1 MEDIEYL
8 DEYKDLV
15 LPGMKIGDVR
25 ASSAAAPA
33 SSSGAPRRRRISS
46 DSSNSS
52 SIDADIFQKLFHGK
66 IIDDE
71 LFNESEFSFP
81 PIYRVLQKLR
91 NFAGEVKPKGRHP
104 LTSSSSDDS
113 NDALD
118 ALFNTRRSQ
127 KAKPNKRRER
137 YESFDSGDDL
147 GETLMR
153 NSHRPTVLSKPSTS
167 QAGAGFGSHQLSKG
181 TGAAST
187 SKSHSGGASSSKS
200 AAGTSKFGA
209 KGSSSVGKQSD
220 PVNGNGSGQH
230 KSVTIIKATKTDLRP
245 PKHEP
250 KTDPLNLRE
259 FYEESESDSSYEYES
274 DFYGDGDSEDED
286 AEPVIDI
293 STDTSRT
300 TSVADTVTP
309 VVSDDEGLEQLS
321 GPSELNK
328 LKEREPML
336 SCANERLLSY
346 LNNLSCAEAPP
357 IYKKQNSARKPRSNE
372 KKPSSSTEQVKHAIE
387 QPAASGKEE
396 KEPEPSTSAP
406 NSSSANRKLYDID
419 ESLTL
424 ETLERM
430 SLDLA
435 EQIME
440 IDVERSYEFEKR
452 SGSKPRSSSKSK
464 QSADPSSNLSQS
476 HVRKLTYSSEQL
488 DNCESERQQLRRAKS
503 ESTFS
508 KQKRG
513 KGQKRSKNRAATTEE
528 KVGTPQTG
536 ETTVVKRKRGRP
548 RKHFPK
554 EPEVSVSASENKKEL
569 EEAEEPSTIIDTKE
583 SEGPND
589 TAQESKEEVEPKP
602 EKVEEELDNAK
613 ELTEFTTSSQK
624 DINKQQSE
632 QLIDLKSA
640 LDEDVVEP
648 DIESAESTENG
659 PHPAR
664 NTPTESLDEV
674 NSNDSELSQ
683 TVTDA
688 PKIEDKEILSK
699 DDEPAVEME
708 AQEESA
714 DTPKGDDVGKPSSIE
729 DSSKNCNDVE
739 MSVVLG
745 DAMDVSANLEVAEAT
760 QNMQEV
766 SDSQLAEDIKLAE
779 EILAAEVGKGV
790 EVTEATGASVQ
801 GQEDPV
807 TEIVKELELETISE
821 VVEKSEE
828 QTALAEQTPLNEES
842 PYEVHPPVSEE
853 KPLNDESPL
862 VGEAPSTPAELI
874 PKLDTPTA
882 LSPAVTP
889 KKSEDTALEES
900 SVARRT
906 LRSDRPRS
914 SPLQDSTP
922 VKEHESRSK
931 RPMRSDISSI
941 LEEPS
946 RRNSPRLG
954 RSPAE
959 SQDRSPAERKA
970 TPSKMAGEKSAKK
983 TKRGVDS
990 TPASKNKTDQMNA
1003 KKEDENSLEDEKP
1016 NPSETET
1023 EKPEKGKSLKPR
1035 KSRSSQR
1042 PLSSKSPKPDG
1053 ENVPSS
1059 DTEKVMDGGEDSKA
1073 KETQSKAEDTQSSE
1087 SEKPEKGKALKSQV
1101 SSKTPKPDG
1110 ETVPSDTE
1118 KVMDGEEVSKA
1129 EDALENDTQSSE
1141 SEKPEKV
1148 KPIKSR
1154 KSRSS
1159 QMPQASKSPKPE
1171 EENIPSGT
1179 EKVKD
1184 VKEVTK
1190 GEESVDKDI
1199 QSSNKTVE
1207 ETPESL
1213 EEKPVKRSKSRK
1225 GRKKETKVLSD
1236 QQTVGDASENPE
1248 GKEATRLTPQ
1258 IIPDD
1263 NAPKENNEETKN
1275 IEETPE
1281 TKMEA
1286 PAKKPGRKTPSS
1298 KLTSERSK
1306 NLSRSSNR
1314 DSDVPSDKEE
1324 KVTGRLSRRDKA
1336 LLENSET
1343 PKPSPSSRKKKK
1355 AKEEAVEESM
1365 EKSKERQKGNH
1376 KEIPDSDK
1384 KTKVSLDKTEPQP
1397 EKLMS
1402 NEKKMDEIQ
1411 DCKVKSEDEVP
1422 SSAKEAPDAQP
1433 ENTLHD
1439 KVNLATDATEVSTS
1453 NEEPES
1459 AKSALDSKETSSQ
1472 KVSNKPKKTASR
1484 VFGKIRKRR
1493 QAVTASPKD
1502 RDNNDTVPISTPI
1515 ESDIPP
1521 TEPEPKSLFSD
1532 RKIPTKTYLKQDRK
1546 KTHSP
1551 SSTPSPRKPA
1561 KDGDPKDTDS
1571 TQVTSKTPAE
1581 VSEISPKTGQT
1592 TPQKSEKPRTSSKTK
1607 PASIAKSIQ
1616 DTPSCRKLRI
1626 LIKRTPTNK
1635 YQKARK
1641 SPIIRKTPTKSKR
1654 FKKVLQKIEEVPVPI
1669 PEEQT
1674 EPPVPVPKPEE
1685 QTLPPIPVPQPE
1697 EQTENSP
1704 ESGPEGTDTPPKAS
1718 ENEEPPL
1725 IQPPETTESET
1736 NSSESQSGTN
1746 DEIQEEPKT
1755 TLATEEETIPKSDQE
1770 PTDASSP
1777 PTVSDVVEEKPS
1789 SADPGPELKETQDEE
1804 SEPVKPEEAST
1815 EASENSA
1822 PEEISPLESDAP
1834 TSPINQS
1841 ITETE
1846 TLTEEALE
1854 DLPITSTSDSTE
1866 ITHAPADLPNES
1878 AAVTPDPESMETRVD
1893 TLDQDSMEGTEETPV
1908 PESAETTGVTV
1919 ESESEAST
1927 SSTVKRSLR
1936 KREADPSL
1944 PDEAAKRKQQQLR
1957 EKSFGQRKEAIKT
1970 GKYRRRNQVET
1981 EDRPAVKR
1989 NRVDAEEK
1997 EKFISYIGQDTI
2009 LSSVKKTKS
2018 EPVKTPLSARKT
2030 PGAAGKKSLD
2040 KSHVSANPAGKK
2052 PLVQTLLS
2060 SSLNLRKPTPADT
2073 PPSGRKSLGKV
2084 ESPASESEEMTNL
2097 GSSVVVTKKSLPS
2110 SKKYETSKDDVASPG
2125 VRKVNI
2131 SVSVVKSKETPAES
2145 PSPSLVVTQTSPVLA
2160 KREEAPKTT
2169 RKSEV
2174 KTKDTLISAPGKS
2187 KASQIDPLKAKPSRK
2202 GDQELSK
2209 KTDPLALATPK
2220 VPHQAGVAKKVEARK
2235 TFGGAEALARK
2246 SLSAGEI
2253 SRKSEAR
2260 KSEGGTLTSRKAIS
2274 QSELSKKAEA
2284 RKSGGATP
2292 KELLE
2297 TPQKVEAKKPE
2308 ELPTEAST
2316 ETLKNMEPEEVVKT
2330 ATKATKKTLAERK
2343 SELVGSKGP
2352 DTIAASTSRDSSR
2365 EDSVRATRSEK
2376 NAPSVRPRALPAI
2389 RQPGHVTRATSS
2401 NRSLAATPSSEIEG
2415 PMIRGR
2421 RRGRGG
2427 RGRRMPAQKRKA
2439 DEPEEASEPKRSK
2452 ETLPQEVQQEATKDV
2467 AFPVKITAAN
2477 LSKSTERPIETQP
2490 AKPEPKKA
2498 KKLCVKINR
2507 RAVNK
2512 WLEQH
2517 EKPLQQSLKKGAT
2530 TSSVQPP
2537 KNAAVTSEVISKAK
2551 SIVVQP
2557 KDASNADSKSQP
2569 SNSTIS
2575 SDPLQNEKAK
2585 EQLPAVTVPPVPSH
2599 VAKEPDS
2606 QLTTPSVPVLAPVP
2620 APQPTASAPKAASQ
2634 PVPEKSIPK
2643 DTAQRKAPVPTKT
2656 MPLPVPIMEVK
2667 DEPEDIPAEPI
2678 DQDVAPMP
2686 EPVAAPPAIP
2696 TVPVPP
2702 TINGR
2707 PVISMGYPSAA
2718 PRAPTTIPSASAAS
2732 SANPNAIGQTKMF
2745 SFLYPNRY
2753 QPSYGKVGLD
2763 FCCPNLDGPMR
2774 AIDPT
2779 RLHAK
2784 AEVPVLEVPQFLV
2797 ITTKFISKADKNIP
2811 HKVRAKLEMLGKDKE
2826 LDASV
2831 GMDTSILTDTDT
2843 TQPVISPPE
2852 ATPVTV
2858 APPPIPPHGLQIN
2871 PPLPPP
2877 SEPAPYLASAQ
2888 DTALP
2893 DSLDLLTKQLPKG
2906 TTLVKKI
2913 VPPGTTIP
2921 SASTSLAAALSAI
2934 STPAPSAQ
2942 SPPALIQLPPICP
2955 TDKHRVELQT
2965 RVQMFDMVLQTLSR
2979 RVANLTLAER
2989 QRTIEEIVKTS
3000 TLMPIDVDVGTKLLE
3015 NYVHYL
3021 NIATNT
3027 QTKLPTVRTSEV
3039 VPMPKAPDVVEPVA
3053 VPPLLRMGGKTTL
3066 APAPTPSPSKR
3077 KPSQKEATTT
3087 NVPLYDSDKN
3097 IIGFRKVTNFDSAST
3112 SSPAGTSRKGA
3123 ASSGSKATPK
3133 TVARKS
3139 SGGTVSQAS
3148 NAKTTT
3154 AATGSAT
3161 RTTNPGTKKKSL
3173 TGGTI
3178 IAINHPE
3185 PPAKMAKTTPGRTVA
3200 QSKKPA
3206 GSPKPGTAGGRTS
3219 NPKPNVLIINQLAQP
3234 EECILPDSNNTAEPM
3249 ETEIKGEVED
3259 PAEVVL

>member
-71 LFNESEFSFP
+71 LFNESE
-81 PIYRVLQKLR
+81 
-91 NFAGEVKPKGRHP
+91 VKPKGRHP

-118 ALFNTRRSQ
+118 ALFNTRRGV
-127 KAKPNKRRER
+127 KAKPHKRRER

-167 QAGAGFGSHQLSKG
+167 QAGAGFGSHQLSKA

-259 FYEESESDSSYEYES
+259 FYEESDSDSSYEYES

-554 EPEVSVSASENKKEL
+554 EPEVSVSASENKKDL

-583 SEGPND
+583 TEGPKD
-589 TAQESKEEVEPKP
+589 TAEESKEEVEPKP

-624 DINKQQSE
+624 DINMTVAE
-632 QLIDLKSA
+632 DLKSA
-640 LDEDVVEP
+640 LNEDLVEP

-674 NSNDSELSQ
+674 NSNDSELNQ

-688 PKIEDKEILSK
+688 PEIKDKEILSK
-699 DDEPAVEME
+699 NDEPAVEME
-708 AQEESA
+708 AQE
-714 DTPKGDDVGKPSSIE
+714 DPPKEDDVGEPSSIE

-745 DAMDVSANLEVAEAT
+745 DAMDVSANLEVAEET

-790 EVTEATGASVQ
+790 EVTEATGTSVQ

-842 PYEVHPPVSEE
+842 PYEVNPPVSEE
-853 KPLNDESPL
+853 EPLTEESPL
-862 VGEAPSTPAELI
+862 VGEAPLAPGELI
-874 PKLDTPTA
+874 PKLDTQTP

-889 KKSEDTALEES
+889 KKSEETASGES

-931 RPMRSDISSI
+931 RPIRSDISSI

-990 TPASKNKTDQMNA
+990 TPASKNKTDQINA
-1003 KKEDENSLEDEKP
+1003 KKEDENTLEDEKP

-1035 KSRSSQR
+1035 KSCSSQR

-1059 DTEKVMDGGEDSKA
+1059 DTEKVMEDSKA
-1073 KETQSKAEDTQSSE
+1073 EETQSSE
-1087 SEKPEKGKALKSQV
+1087 SEKPEKGKALKSRTSYSSQGPL
-1101 SSKTPKPDG
+1101 SSKTPNPDG
-1110 ETVPSDTE
+1110 ENVPLDTE
-1118 KVMDGEEVSKA
+1118 KVMDGEEVSNA
-1129 EDALENDTQSSE
+1129 EDALGNDTQSSV
-1141 SEKPEKV
+1141 SKKPEKSKSL
-1148 KPIKSR
+1148 KPR

-1159 QMPQASKSPKPE
+1159 QRPLSSKSPKPE
-1171 EENIPSGT
+1171 GENIPSGT
-1179 EKVKD
+1179 EKVTDDEK
-1184 VKEVTK
+1184 VYKS
-1190 GEESVDKDI
+1190 EESIDKDI

-1248 GKEATRLTPQ
+1248 GKEATRLTPS
-1258 IIPDD
+1258 IPDD
-1263 NAPKENNEETKN
+1263 NTPKENNLETKN
-1275 IEETPE
+1275 IEEIPE
-1281 TKMEA
+1281 SKMEA

-1355 AKEEAVEESM
+1355 PKEEAVDESK

-1376 KEIPDSDK
+1376 KEKSDSDK

-1402 NEKKMDEIQ
+1402 NETKMEEIQ

-1422 SSAKEAPDAQP
+1422 SSAKESIEGEASDVQP

-1459 AKSALDSKETSSQ
+1459 AKAALDSKETSSQ

-1502 RDNNDTVPISTPI
+1502 RDNNDPVPISTPI

-1521 TEPEPKSLFSD
+1521 TETEPKSLFSD

-1571 TQVTSKTPAE
+1571 TQVTFETPAE

-1626 LIKRTPTNK
+1626 LIKRTPTTK

-1685 QTLPPIPVPQPE
+1685 QTLPPVPVPQPE

-1725 IQPPETTESET
+1725 IQPSETTESET

-1770 PTDASSP
+1770 TSPTDASSP
-1777 PTVSDVVEEKPS
+1777 RTVSDVVEEKPS

-1804 SEPVKPEEAST
+1804 SEPVKPEEALT

-1834 TSPINQS
+1834 TSPITQS

-1854 DLPITSTSDSTE
+1854 DAPITSTTDSTE
-1866 ITHAPADLPNES
+1866 ITHAPADLPDES
-1878 AAVTPDPESMETRVD
+1878 AVVTPDPESMETRDD
-1893 TLDQDSMEGTEETPV
+1893 TLDQDSMEGTEETPI

-1957 EKSFGQRKEAIKT
+1957 EKSFGQKKEAIKT
-1970 GKYRRRNQVET
+1970 DRRRNQVDT

-2040 KSHVSANPAGKK
+2040 KPHVSANPAGKK

-2145 PSPSLVVTQTSPVLA
+2145 PSPSLVVTQTSPVV
-2160 KREEAPKTT
+2160 EAPKTT

-2209 KTDPLALATPK
+2209 KSDPLALTTPK

-2330 ATKATKKTLAERK
+2330 ATKVTKKTLAERK
-2343 SELVGSKGP
+2343 SELVGSKQGP

-2376 NAPSVRPRALPAI
+2376 NATSARPRALPAI
-2389 RQPGHVTRATSS
+2389 RQPGHVTRATST

-2477 LSKSTERPIETQP
+2477 LSKSTERSIETQP

-2530 TSSVQPP
+2530 SMAVEPP
-2537 KNAAVTSEVISKAK
+2537 KDATVTSEVNPKAK
-2551 SIVVQP
+2551 SNVVQP
-2557 KDASNADSKSQP
+2557 KDALNADSKSQP
-2569 SNSTIS
+2569 SDSTIS

-2585 EQLPAVTVPPVPSH
+2585 EQLPAATVPPVPSH

-2606 QLTTPSVPVLAPVP
+2606 QLTTSLAPVPAPVP

-2718 PRAPTTIPSASAAS
+2718 PRAPSSIPSASAAS

-2826 LDASV
+2826 LDTSV
-2831 GMDTSILTDTDT
+2831 GMDSSILTDTDT

-2852 ATPVTV
+2852 ATLVTV

-2871 PPLPPP
+2871 PPMPVGSITSIHIPP

-2921 SASTSLAAALSAI
+2921 SASTSLAAALSAT

-2942 SPPALIQLPPICP
+2942 SPPALIQLPPIFP

-3027 QTKLPTVRTSEV
+3027 QTQLPTVRTSEV
-3039 VPMPKAPDVVEPVA
+3039 VPMPKAPDVVEPVP
-3053 VPPLLRMGGKTTL
+3053 VPPLLRMGGKTTS
-3066 APAPTPSPSKR
+3066 APAPSPSPSKR

-3112 SSPAGTSRKGA
+3112 SSPAGTCRKGA

-3206 GSPKPGTAGGRTS
+3206 GSPKPGTAGGRTT

>member
-71 LFNESEFSFP
+71 LFNESELSFL
-81 PIYRVLQKLR
+81 PIYRVLQKWR

-127 KAKPNKRRER
+127 KPKPHKRRER

-167 QAGAGFGSHQLSKG
+167 QAGAGFGSHQLGK
-181 TGAAST
+181 AST

-200 AAGTSKFGA
+200 AAGSSKLGA

-250 KTDPLNLRE
+250 KTDPLNLMD
-259 FYEESESDSSYEYES
+259 FYEESDSDSSYEYES
-274 DFYGDGDSEDED
+274 DFYGDRDSEDED
-286 AEPVIDI
+286 NEPVIDI

-336 SCANERLLSY
+336 SCVNERLLSY

-419 ESLTL
+419 DSLTL

-452 SGSKPRSSSKSK
+452 SGSKPRSSSKSQ

-488 DNCESERQQLRRAKS
+488 DNWESEGQQLRRAKS

-508 KQKRG
+508 KQKGG
-513 KGQKRSKNRAATTEE
+513 KGQKRRKNRAATTEE

-548 RKHFPK
+548 RKNVPK
-554 EPEVSVSASENKKEL
+554 EPEPSVSASENKKDL
-569 EEAEEPSTIIDTKE
+569 EEVEVPSTSTIIDTKE
-583 SEGPND
+583 TEGPKD

-602 EKVEEELDNAK
+602 EQVEKELDNTK
-613 ELTEFTTSSQK
+613 EFTELTTSSQK
-624 DINKQQSE
+624 DINMTVSE
-632 QLIDLKSA
+632 QPTDLKSA
-640 LDEDVVEP
+640 LDEGVVEP
-648 DIESAESTENG
+648 DMKTAESTENG
-659 PHPAR
+659 PHPER

-674 NSNDSELSQ
+674 NSNESELKQ

-699 DDEPAVEME
+699 NDEPAVEIE
-708 AQEESA
+708 AEEESA
-714 DTPKGDDVGKPSSIE
+714 DTHKGDAVGEPSTIE
-729 DSSKNCNDVE
+729 NSSKNCNDVE

-745 DAMDVSANLEVAEAT
+745 DAMDVSANLEVAEVT

-807 TEIVKELELETISE
+807 TEIVKELELETE

-853 KPLNDESPL
+853 KPLTDESPL
-862 VGEAPSTPAELI
+862 VGEAPSAPAELI
-874 PKLDTPTA
+874 PKLDTPTQ

-889 KKSEDTALEES
+889 KKSEDTASGES

-914 SPLQDSTP
+914 SPLQESTP

-931 RPMRSDISSI
+931 RPIRSDISSI
-941 LEEPS
+941 LEESS

-954 RSPAE
+954 RSPAG
-959 SQDRSPAERKA
+959 SQDRSPAERKV
-970 TPSKMAGEKSAKK
+970 TPSKMPGEKSAKK

-990 TPASKNKTDQMNA
+990 TPASKNKTDQINA
-1003 KKEDENSLEDEKP
+1003 KKEDENTLEDEKP
-1016 NPSETET
+1016 NPSETES
-1023 EKPEKGKSLKPR
+1023 EKPEKGKGLKPR

-1042 PLSSKSPKPDG
+1042 PLSSKSTNPDG
-1053 ENVPSS
+1053 GNI
-1059 DTEKVMDGGEDSKA
+1059 
-1073 KETQSKAEDTQSSE
+1073 
-1087 SEKPEKGKALKSQV
+1087 
-1101 SSKTPKPDG
+1101 
-1110 ETVPSDTE
+1110 PSDTE
-1118 KVMDGEEVSKA
+1118 KVMD
-1129 EDALENDTQSSE
+1129 
-1141 SEKPEKV
+1141 
-1148 KPIKSR
+1148 
-1154 KSRSS
+1154 
-1159 QMPQASKSPKPE
+1159 

-1179 EKVKD
+1179 EKAKDDEEVK
-1184 VKEVTK
+1184 KA
-1190 GEESVDKDI
+1190 EENLENDI
-1199 QSSNKTVE
+1199 QSSNKAVE
-1207 ETPESL
+1207 TTESL

-1225 GRKKETKVLSD
+1225 GRKKETKALSG

-1248 GKEATRLTPQ
+1248 EKEAPRLTPN
-1258 IIPDD
+1258 IPDD
-1263 NAPKENNEETKN
+1263 NTLNKNN
-1275 IEETPE
+1275 IETENIVEIPE

-1286 PAKKPGRKTPSS
+1286 PAKKPGRKTPSL
-1298 KLTSERSK
+1298 KLKSERSR

-1336 LLENSET
+1336 LFENPET
-1343 PKPSPSSRKKKK
+1343 PKASPSSRKKTKP
-1355 AKEEAVEESM
+1355 KEEAVEESK
-1365 EKSKERQKGNH
+1365 EKSKERHETLKGNP
-1376 KEIPDSDK
+1376 KEKLDSGR
-1384 KTKVSLDKTEPQP
+1384 KTKVSLDETGPQP
-1397 EKLMS
+1397 EKHVS
-1402 NEKKMDEIQ
+1402 NDTKMDEIQ

-1422 SSAKEAPDAQP
+1422 SRAKESIEGKASDVQP
-1433 ENTLHD
+1433 EHTLHD
-1439 KVNLATDATEVSTS
+1439 KVNLVTNATEASTS
-1453 NEEPES
+1453 KEELES

-1472 KVSNKPKKTASR
+1472 KVSNKPKKKASR
-1484 VFGKIRKRR
+1484 LFGKIKRRR
-1493 QAVTASPKD
+1493 QAVTAEPKD
-1502 RDNNDTVPISTPI
+1502 RDDKDTIPVSTPI
-1515 ESDIPP
+1515 ESDTPP
-1521 TEPEPKSLFSD
+1521 TEPDPKSLFSN

-1546 KTHSP
+1546 KAHSP
-1551 SSTPSPRKPA
+1551 SSTPSPKKPA
-1561 KDGDPKDTDS
+1561 KDGDSKDTDS
-1571 TQVTSKTPAE
+1571 TQVTSETPAE
-1581 VSEISPKTGQT
+1581 DSEIIPKTAQT
-1592 TPQKSEKPRTSSKTK
+1592 TPQKSEQPQTSSKTK
-1607 PASIAKSIQ
+1607 PESIAKSIQ
-1616 DTPSCRKLRI
+1616 NTPSCRKLRI
-1626 LIKRTPTNK
+1626 LIKRTPTTK

-1641 SPIIRKTPTKSKR
+1641 SPIVRKTPTKSKR
-1654 FKKVLQKIEEVPVPI
+1654 FKKVLQKIEEVPDPK

-1674 EPPVPVPKPEE
+1674 EPSVPVPKSD
-1685 QTLPPIPVPQPE
+1685 
-1697 EQTENSP
+1697 EQTEPPQTEPPP
-1704 ESGPEGTDTPPKAS
+1704 ESTDTPPKAP
-1718 ENEEPPL
+1718 ENE
-1725 IQPPETTESET
+1725 QPPDSTEPET
-1736 NSSESQSGTN
+1736 NSPESQSATN
-1746 DEIQEEPKT
+1746 NDIQEEPKT
-1755 TLATEEETIPKSDQE
+1755 TLATEEESIPKPEQE
-1770 PTDASSP
+1770 TSSTDLSSP
-1777 PTVSDVVEEKPS
+1777 RNVRDVVEEKPS

-1822 PEEISPLESDAP
+1822 PKEISPLTSDAP
-1834 TSPINQS
+1834 TSQS
-1841 ITETE
+1841 IPETE
-1846 TLTEEALE
+1846 TLTEALE
-1854 DLPITSTSDSTE
+1854 DTPITNTTDSTE
-1866 ITHAPADLPNES
+1866 ITPAPASPPNES
-1878 AAVTPDPESMETRVD
+1878 AVVTPDPESMETGD
-1893 TLDQDSMEGTEETPV
+1893 TTHDQESVEATEETPV

-1927 SSTVKRSLR
+1927 SSTLKRSLR

-1957 EKSFGQRKEAIKT
+1957 EKSLAQRKEAIKT

-1989 NRVDAEEK
+1989 NRVDADEK
-1997 EKFISYIGQDTI
+1997 AKFISYIGQDTI

-2018 EPVKTPLSARKT
+2018 EPVKTPLSPRKT

-2040 KSHVSANPAGKK
+2040 KSHISANPTGKK
-2052 PLVQTLLS
+2052 PLVQTLLG
-2060 SSLNLRKPTPADT
+2060 SSLTLRKPTQADT

-2084 ESPASESEEMTNL
+2084 DSPASESEEMTSL
-2097 GSSVVVTKKSLPS
+2097 GSSVVVTKKSLSS
-2110 SKKYETSKDDVASPG
+2110 SKKFETTKDDVGSSPG

-2131 SVSVVKSKETPAES
+2131 SVSVVKSKETPPES
-2145 PSPSLVVTQTSPVLA
+2145 PSPSLVVTQTSPDVA

-2174 KTKDTLISAPGKS
+2174 KSKDTISAPVKP
-2187 KASQIDPLKAKPSRK
+2187 KASQIDSLKAKSSRK

-2209 KTDPLALATPK
+2209 KTDPLALISPK
-2220 VPHQAGVAKKVEARK
+2220 LSHQAGVAKKVDTRK
-2235 TFGGAEALARK
+2235 SFGGTEALLARK

-2253 SRKSEAR
+2253 SRKSEVR
-2260 KSEGGTLTSRKAIS
+2260 KSEGGALTARKAIS
-2274 QSELSKKAEA
+2274 QAELSKKAEA
-2284 RKSGGATP
+2284 RKSEGGTS
-2292 KELLE
+2292 KELLD
-2297 TPQKVEAKKPE
+2297 TPQKVEDQKQE
-2308 ELPTEAST
+2308 EPQTAEST
-2316 ETLKNMEPEEVVKT
+2316 ETLQNMEPEEVVKT
-2330 ATKATKKTLAERK
+2330 ATKATKKTVAERK
-2343 SELVGSKGP
+2343 SELVGSKQGP
-2352 DTIAASTSRDSSR
+2352 DAMAASTSRDSSR
-2365 EDSVRATRSEK
+2365 EDTVRATRSEK
-2376 NAPSVRPRALPAI
+2376 NTTSVRPRVLPGI
-2389 RQPGHVTRATSS
+2389 RLAGQVTRATSS
-2401 NRSLAATPSSEIEG
+2401 NRSLAATPSSEIEL

-2452 ETLPQEVQQEATKDV
+2452 EMLPQEVPQETTKDV

-2477 LSKSTERPIETQP
+2477 LSKSAERPIETQP
-2490 AKPEPKKA
+2490 PKPKPKKA

-2517 EKPLQQSLKKGAT
+2517 EKPLEKGAT
-2530 TSSVQPP
+2530 SVVVQPP
-2537 KNAAVTSEVISKAK
+2537 KDAAVASEVNSKAK
-2551 SIVVQP
+2551 SSE
-2557 KDASNADSKSQP
+2557 ASNADSKSQP

-2575 SDPLQNEKAK
+2575 SDPLQNEQAK
-2585 EQLPAVTVPPVPSH
+2585 EQLPAATVPPVPSH
-2599 VAKEPDS
+2599 TAKEPDS
-2606 QLTTPSVPVLAPVP
+2606 LVTTPSVPVPAPVP
-2620 APQPTASAPKAASQ
+2620 APQPTASATDPKAAT
-2634 PVPEKSIPK
+2634 PVPVPVPQNSIPK
-2643 DTAQRKAPVPTKT
+2643 DTAQRKAPVPSKT

-2667 DEPEDIPAEPI
+2667 DEPEDTPAEPM

-2696 TVPVPP
+2696 EVPVGPM
-2702 TINGR
+2702 INGR
-2707 PVISMGYPSAA
+2707 PVISMGYSPAA
-2718 PRAPTTIPSASAAS
+2718 PPRAPSSIPSASAGS

-2753 QPSYGKVGLD
+2753 QPSYGRVGLD

-2826 LDASV
+2826 LDTSV
-2831 GMDTSILTDTDT
+2831 AMDTSILTDTDT

-2858 APPPIPPHGLQIN
+2858 APPPIPSHGLQIN
-2871 PPLPPP
+2871 HPLPVGSVASIHPP
-2877 SEPAPYLASAQ
+2877 PPEPASYLASAQ

-2893 DSLDLLTKQLPKG
+2893 DSLDILTKQLPKG

-2921 SASTSLAAALSAI
+2921 SASTSLAAALSAS

-2942 SPPALIQLPPICP
+2942 PPPALIQLPPICP

-2965 RVQMFDMVLQTLSR
+2965 RVQMFDMVLQTLCR
-2979 RVANLTLAER
+2979 RAATLTLAER

-3027 QTKLPTVRTSEV
+3027 QTKLPTVRPSEV
-3039 VPMPKAPDVVEPVA
+3039 VPMPKALDVVEQVPVP
-3053 VPPLLRMGGKTTL
+3053 VPPLLRIAGKTSSV
-3066 APAPTPSPSKR
+3066 PAPTPSPNKR
-3077 KPSQKEATTT
+3077 KPSIKEATTT

-3097 IIGFRKVTNFDSAST
+3097 IIGFRKVTNFDSAAT

-3123 ASSGSKATPK
+3123 TSSGPKATPK

-3139 SGGTVSQAS
+3139 SGGAVSQVNYIDTLFLTLNIKYEYKILQAS
-3148 NAKTTT
+3148 NAKATT
-3154 AATGSAT
+3154 AATASAT
-3161 RTTNPGTKKKSL
+3161 RTTNSGTKKKSL
-3173 TGGTI
+3173 PGGTI

-3185 PPAKMAKTTPGRTVA
+3185 PPAKAAKTTPGRTVA

-3219 NPKPNVLIINQLAQP
+3219 NPKPSVLIINQLAQP